1 MLLMLNH
8 TTLRNRTPQL
18 EHGTSQKTPP
28 LPLRDNKTFERLLT
42 TRKTTLKWEPEG
54 CPKAKEIK
62 ASIISTKKEKKRK
75 NERKNE
81 WKREEK
87 NKNKKESKEKK
98 LKII

>member
-54 CPKAKEIK
+54 SPKAKEIK
-62 ASIISTKKEKKRK
+62 ASIISTKKEKK
-75 NERKNE
+75 
-81 WKREEK
+81 EK
-87 NKNKKESKEKK
+87 TKEKMNEK
-98 LKII
+98 GKKKTKIKKKARKRS